1 MLPFLGTDTVPA
13 LLTPGEFIMSRGA
26 VSMFGADTMMA
37 MNKAGGGTNRPKFG
51 LVSGYQGGGI
61 VTKLPIKV
69 QTFARHARAAGYK
82 DNDPQAAFLAQM
94 AQ

>member
-1 MLPFLGTDTVPA
+1 MGTDTVPA

-51 LVSGYQGGGI
+51 LVPGYQGGGLI
-61 VTKLPIKV
+61 TNEQQALLDAISFAEGTKKV
-69 QTFARHARAAGYK
+69 MERYMEEKLFQ
-82 DNDPQAAFLAQM
+82 N
-94 AQ
+94 